1 MRRPRRPR
9 RRYRGSGGSGP
20 PRTRAAAAHAL
31 ADGASGGPGVPQARL
46 AALAVV
52 WVVAFALLAVRM
64 VDLQVVRAGAL
75 GRLAVRQQLES
86 LTLPGRRGLIV
97 DRAGRPLA
105 INVEVDSVYAVP
117 KAIDDPGGFAHAVAP
132 VLGLTPEEVR
142 VRLGRGGPYFAW
154 LARRR
159 PAGVADRL
167 RALNLSDVVGIVPE
181 SRRAYPAGTLA
192 ANLLGFTGTDDEG
205 LAGLELQY
213 DRLLRGTGG
222 VEVADRDAIGR
233 ELVQTQRIVT
243 PPRDGATLVL
253 TIDEVIQHIAER
265 ELARAVEQTHARA
278 GLAIVMDPETG
289 ALLALAAAPSFDP
302 NRYQAAPPALWKSPA
317 VADVYEPGSTFKLV
331 LAAAALES
339 HAVTLDDRW
348 TDPGKIRINGVTIH
362 DAEPTE
368 HFESLGLADI
378 IKYSSNVGA
387 AQVATRLGKDRMYA
401 YIRQFG
407 FGRPTGIDLPG
418 EAAGLVRPVA
428 QWFGPTLQNIAF
440 GQGISVTPI
449 QLLVAASSFGTDG
462 FAVRPHVVA
471 VVRDASGRTIA
482 TPGDGARRR
491 VVDAGVA
498 AQVLAM
504 MRDVVRAGTGVK
516 AQMEGYTVAGKTGT
530 AQRPGPSGGYEP
542 GAYVASFVG
551 LVPVPSPRLAI
562 LVVVDR
568 PRGIYFG
575 GDVAAPVFHEIA
587 RQALWYLR
595 VPPEEAPEAA
605 MTPPAGAGPAEVS
618 PKR

>member
-1 MRRPRRPR
+1 MRGPR
-9 RRYRGSGGSGP
+9 RRYRASDGSAS
-20 PRTRAAAAHAL
+20 PRTRGATAHAW
-31 ADGASGGPGVPQARL
+31 ADGASSGPGVPQRRL

-64 VDLQVVRAGAL
+64 VDLQVVRAGPL

-97 DRAGRPLA
+97 DSAGRPLA

-117 KAIDDPGGFAHAVAP
+117 KAIDDPGAFARAVAP
-132 VLGLTPEEVR
+132 VLGLTPAEVR
-142 VRLGRGGPYFAW
+142 VRLSRGGPYFAW

-159 PAGVADRL
+159 PAEVADRL
-167 RALNLSDVVGIVPE
+167 RALNLGDVVGIAAE

-192 ANLLGFTGTDDEG
+192 ANLLGFTGTDDDG

-265 ELARAVEQTHARA
+265 ELARAVEQTHAHA
-278 GLAIVMDPETG
+278 GIAIVMDPETG

-302 NRYQAAPPALWKSPA
+302 NRYQAAPPARWKSPA
-317 VADVYEPGSTFKLV
+317 VADVYEPGSTFKLI
-331 LAAAALES
+331 LAAAALDS

-387 AQVATRLGKDRMYA
+387 AQVATRLGKDTMYA

-407 FGRPTGIDLPG
+407 FGRPTGVDLPG

-462 FAVRPHVVA
+462 LAVRPHVVA

-482 TPGDGARRR
+482 TPGDGTRRR
-491 VVDAGVA
+491 VIDAGVA
-498 AQVLAM
+498 KQVLAM
-504 MRDVVRAGTGVK
+504 MREVVRAGTGVK
-516 AQMEGYTVAGKTGT
+516 AQLDGYAVAGKTGT

-542 GAYVASFVG
+542 GAYIASFVG

-595 VPPEEAPEAA
+595 VPPEDSPEAA
-605 MTPPAGAGPAEVS
+605 MTPPAGAAAAS

>member
-1 MRRPRRPR
+1 MRRSPRPR
-9 RRYRGSGGSGP
+9 RRSRTSDRFDSPRLRGGTGHAWDDGG
-20 PRTRAAAAHAL
+20 A
-31 ADGASGGPGVPQARL
+31 GGPGVPPVRL
-46 AALAVV
+46 AALAVA
-52 WVVAFALLAVRM
+52 WIVAFAILAVRM

-75 GRLAVRQQLES
+75 GRLAVRQQLAS
-86 LTLPGRRGLIV
+86 LQLPGRRGLIV

-117 KAIDDPGGFAHAVAP
+117 RAIDDPDAFARAVAP
-132 VLGLTPEEVR
+132 VLGLPPVEVR
-142 VRLGRGGPYFAW
+142 ARLGRGGPYFAW

-159 PAGVADRL
+159 PADVAGRV
-167 RALNLSDVVGIVPE
+167 RALNLGDAAGIVAE
-181 SRRAYPAGTLA
+181 SRRAYPAATLA
-192 ANLLGFTGTDDEG
+192 ANVLGFTGTDDAG

-265 ELARAVEQTHARA
+265 ELARAVLRARARA

-302 NRYQAAPPALWKSPA
+302 NRYQDAPPARWKSPA
-317 VADVYEPGSTFKLV
+317 VADVYEPGSTFKLI
-331 LAAAALES
+331 LAAAALDS

-368 HFESLGLADI
+368 HFDSLGLADI
-378 IKYSSNVGA
+378 VKYSSNVGA
-387 AQVATRLGKDRMYA
+387 AQVATRLGKDAMYA

-407 FGRPTGIDLPG
+407 FGRPTGVDLPG
-418 EAAGLVRPVA
+418 EVAGLVRPVP
-428 QWFGPTLQNIAF
+428 QWFGPTLQNVAF

-462 FAVRPHVVA
+462 LAVRPHVVA
-471 VVRDASGRTIA
+471 VVRDASGRAIA
-482 TPGDGARRR
+482 TPGDGGRRR
-491 VVDAGVA
+491 VIDAGVA

-504 MRDVVRAGTGVK
+504 MQEVVRAGTGVK
-516 AQMEGYTVAGKTGT
+516 AQVEGYAVAGKTGT

-562 LVVVDR
+562 LVVVDE
-568 PRGIYFG
+568 PRGMYFG

-595 VPPEEAPEAA
+595 VPPEDAPQAA
-605 MTPPAGAGPAEVS
+605 LTQGPPP
-618 PKR
+618 